1 LLKSKL
7 RFLALIFGAQ
17 KIAFNQFFEKPI
29 KPKTFTKK
37 IKKIHKTQE
46 KFKTVLKIKNSHM
59 NLKVPGMPEKT
70 TVIRKIAKPNTGNV
84 KKIPFTKKTDLE

>member
-1 LLKSKL
+1 ML
-7 RFLALIFGAQ
+7 GAQ

-29 KPKTFTKK
+29 KPRTFTKK

-46 KFKTVLKIKNSHM
+46 KFKTVLKIKNSHI
-59 NLKVPGMPEKT
+59 NLKVPGIPEKI
-70 TVIRKIAKPNTGNV
+70 TVIKKITNPKPGYV